1 MVALTGVRKQ
11 TPELGPLL
19 LPLCWRLIN
28 YIFANQHYER
38 RRCTFMLLGDT
49 IMAVNGMT
57 VDLETVNTLLGA
69 LSNEVR
75 L

>member
-1 MVALTGVRKQ
+1 MNDIVVH
-11 TPELGPLL
+11 
-19 LPLCWRLIN
+19 LC
-28 YIFANQHYER
+28 
-38 RRCTFMLLGDT
+38 LLGDT